1 MRSDMFELLLERPRG
16 YRGCRSRRAPPYPR
30 VRLAQASRRFD
41 ELPVREAMGRG
52 YREKS
57 LNENLAPLA
66 RWLREQVGR
75 PWRLVYAELSAHLSP
90 SSAVKQHV
98 RDHVQ
103 DYVATRVF
111 EKDGALF
118 ASGPRG
124 THRLGLYRR
133 RVQLYVCPRT
143 GILRELAAKKS
154 RAPVSARKLDEA
166 RYLVRVRAGGEW
178 TLVET
183 TPAPS
188 WRLSD
193 GLVCAFT
200 GLRVR
205 SVAYRDRVFGGGL
218 PWAHERVATSTFVPS
233 RTKLL
238 ELLAL
243 STEVRR

>member
-30 VRLAQASRRFD
+30 GTLAQATRRFD
-41 ELPVREAMGRG
+41 DLPVREAMGRG

-66 RWLREQVGR
+66 RWLRAQVGR

-111 EKDGALF
+111 EKHGALF
-118 ASGPRG
+118 GSSTRG
-124 THRLGLYRR
+124 TYRLGLYRR

-143 GILRELAAKKS
+143 GLLRDLGAKKT
-154 RAPVSARKLDEA
+154 RASAQVRKLDED
-166 RYLVRVRAGGEW
+166 RYLVRVDGAW

-183 TPAPS
+183 MLAPPRTTWS
-188 WRLSD
+188 GDR
-193 GLVCAFT
+193 VCAFT
-200 GLRVR
+200 GLRTR
-205 SVAYRDRVFGGGL
+205 SAAYRERVFGEGL
-218 PWAHERVATSTFVPS
+218 PWAYERVATAKHVPS
-233 RTKLL
+233 NERLR
-238 ELLAL
+238 ELLAR

>member
-30 VRLAQASRRFD
+30 VRLGQATRRFD
-41 ELPVREAMGRG
+41 ELPSREAMGRG

-111 EKDGALF
+111 EKHGALF
-118 ASGPRG
+118 ASSSRG
-124 THRLGLYRR
+124 TYRLGRYRR
-133 RVQLYVCPRT
+133 RMELYVCPRT
-143 GILRELAAKKS
+143 GLLRDLATKKP
-154 RAPVSARKLDEA
+154 RAALSARKLDES
-166 RYLVRVRAGGEW
+166 RYLVRVRAGDEW

-183 TPAPS
+183 MPAPP
-188 WRLSD
+188 RHVSD
-193 GLVCAFT
+193 DCVCAFT
-200 GLRVR
+200 GLRIR

-218 PWAHERVATSTFVPS
+218 PWAYDRVATSTFVPS
-233 RTKLL
+233 RTTLR

-243 STEVRR
+243 STEGRR

>member
-1 MRSDMFELLLERPRG
+1 MRSDMFELLLQRPRG

-30 VRLAQASRRFD
+30 VERAHVTRRFD
-41 ELPVREAMGRG
+41 ELPSREAMGRG

-66 RWLREQVGR
+66 RWLRAQVGR

-111 EKDGALF
+111 EKGGALYG
-118 ASGPRG
+118 SSSRG
-124 THRLGLYRR
+124 TYRLGLYRR
-133 RVQLYVCPRT
+133 RVELYVCPRT
-143 GILRELAAKKS
+143 GLLRDLGAKKV
-154 RAPVSARKLDEA
+154 RVPVAARRLDEA
-166 RYLVRVRAGGEW
+166 RYLVLVRGVW

-183 TPAPS
+183 VLAPGRRS
-188 WRLSD
+188 SD
-193 GLVCAFT
+193 DLVCAFT
-200 GLRVR
+200 GLRSR
-205 SVAYRDRVFGGGL
+205 SVAYRERVFAEGL
-218 PWAHERVATSTFVPS
+218 PWAYERIARSTFVPS
-233 RTKLL
+233 RERLP
-238 ELLAL
+238 ELLAR